1 MSDLTNTEIKTFSNR
16 LNRPSSHRPTPC
28 MVVDYNIS
36 VGVLLDLLGGEG
48 GYLTE
53 GRIYWMWVFG
63 KYFPD
68 DSSIF
73 LDSVY
78 LYNQS

>member
-1 MSDLTNTEIKTFSNR
+1 
-16 LNRPSSHRPTPC
+16 

-53 GRIYWMWVFG
+53 GRIYWMWAFG
-63 KYFPD
+63 KYFTD

-78 LYNQS
+78 FYNQS